1 MPFRT
6 FVGFVET
13 IELNLINS
21 HKNNKVSC
29 KGIVSELLIFS
40 NNPLVSEK
48 AEIFSEIQES
58 NVGYLTPPDG
68 PSHGSK
74 LELLKKVIAT

>member
-29 KGIVSELLIFS
+29 KGIVSELLIFGD
-40 NNPLVSEK
+40 NPLIAEK
-48 AEIFSEIQES
+48 AEIFSR
-58 NVGYLTPPDG
+58 L
-68 PSHGSK
+68 K
-74 LELLKKVIAT
+74 LLKKVIAT